1 MILIDKALEKLQLEG
16 KPIRVGM
23 VGAGFMAT
31 GTALEIIKYRQG
43 MVLVGIANRNPE
55 KAQKAFNQAGI
66 SELMTASSQEEVE
79 IAIQRNIPFITEN
92 ALLLCRSE
100 NIDVILEMTGHVEFG
115 ATVAMEAIINK
126 KHFVSFNAELFGT
139 LGSILKQ
146 YADEHNVVFTL
157 ADGDQPVVQMN
168 LWRFVKSMGVKPV
181 LCGNIKG
188 LHDPYRNPTTQE
200 GFARKWGQNTEM
212 VTSFADGSKI
222 SFEQAVVANATGMG
236 VGKRGMYGP
245 THMGAQISEAVN
257 WYPTEE
263 LLSGNGIVDYVV
275 GAIPGPGIYVL
286 GTIDDPVQKHYLNL
300 YKLGEGPLYCFYTPF
315 HLCHFEVPNTIARA
329 VIFNDAALAPLGK
342 PTVDVI
348 TTAKKDLLAGETL
361 DGIGGYAT
369 YGQCENYDIARSE
382 NLLPLGLAEGCIV
395 KRDILKDEVI
405 SFDDIEIP
413 EGRLIDRLWNEQ
425 VEKYSE
431 IPIHSYEVQVMVLP
445 LMPKVEKYSEIPS
458 HQQL

>member
-23 VGAGFMAT
+23 VGAGFMAS

-43 MVLVGIANRNPE
+43 IVLVGIANRNLE
-55 KAQKAFNQAGI
+55 KAEKAFVQAGI
-66 SELMTASSQEEVE
+66 TDVKTVSSLEEIEL
-79 IAIQRNIPFITEN
+79 AIEKNQSFITQD
-92 ALLLCRSE
+92 ALLLCKSP

-115 ATVAMEAIINK
+115 ANVAMEAIKNK

-139 LGSILKQ
+139 LGSILKH
-146 YADEHNVVFTL
+146 YADEQNVIFTL
-157 ADGDQPVVQMN
+157 ADGDQPVVEMN
-168 LWRFVKSMGVKPV
+168 LYRFVKGLGVKPV
-181 LCGNIKG
+181 MCGNIKG

-200 GFARKWGQNTEM
+200 GFAKKWGQNTEM

-245 THMGAQISEAVN
+245 TYMGAHISEAVN
-257 WYPTEE
+257 WYPTEQ
-263 LLSGNGIVDYVV
+263 LLEGNGIVDYVV

-329 VIFNDAALAPLGK
+329 VLFDDTALAPIGK
-342 PTVDVI
+342 PFVDVI
-348 TTAKKDLLAGETL
+348 TTAKRDLFAGEVL

-369 YGQCENYDIARSE
+369 YGLCENYDTARNE
-382 NLLPLGLAEGCIV
+382 NLLPLGLAEGCTV
-395 KRDILKDEVI
+395 KRNIQKDEVI
-405 SFDDIEIP
+405 TFDDVEIP
-413 EGRLIDRLWNEQ
+413 EGRLTDKLWKEQ
-425 VEKYSE
+425 MEKYPT
-431 IPIHSYEVQVMVLP
+431 I
-445 LMPKVEKYSEIPS
+445 
-458 HQQL
+458 